1 MLQDYWD
8 KYVNADDSF
17 GLVTVDNQP
26 KPSFLAYN
34 ELIRR
39 LAGLAPA
46 PAAELDPRLETLRFT
61 GKEREVFVCWP
72 RQDSGNFLFALRSG
86 ADVVR
91 TDIFGSSETIRPR
104 NGIRDAH
111 QLRPA
116 LLPLGSARSRT
127 PGIQPLTPRG
137 RRSGIPGGSCR
148 YRFTLTN
155 PLPEAARLELA
166 VNGRKLA
173 RRLEPGASADL
184 ELPLTIPAD
193 ALPGT
198 VAKIPARLPARRN
211 RTTRELEI
219 AVALPVPPAGTPPH
233 PLRLDSAAQL
243 TELAFDPV
251 TPRWSGPDDL
261 SATIRINHDMKN
273 LLFDIEVRDQEHCTP
288 FDGDRIWKNDSI
300 QVALSPEDGKQVTEL
315 TVSGSANGPRRRLA
329 APRP

>member
-1 MLQDYWD
+1 M
-8 KYVNADDSF
+8 
-17 GLVTVDNQP
+17 
-26 KPSFLAYN
+26 
-34 ELIRR
+34 
-39 LAGLAPA
+39 
-46 PAAELDPRLETLRFT
+46 
-61 GKEREVFVCWP
+61 
-72 RQDSGNFLFALRSG
+72 
-86 ADVVR
+86 
-91 TDIFGSSETIRPR
+91 
-104 NGIRDAH
+104 
-111 QLRPA
+111 
-116 LLPLGSARSRT
+116 
-127 PGIQPLTPRG
+127 
-137 RRSGIPGGSCR
+137 
-148 YRFTLTN
+148 
-155 PLPEAARLELA
+155 ELA

-198 VAKIPARLPARRN
+198 VAKIPARLRLGETEQPA
-211 RTTRELEI
+211 ELEI

-315 TVSGSANGPRRRLA
+315 TVSGSTRDRAAVWRHRAPDAAQEGRWPIQAEVVRDSGVTRYRFAGPLAETGIPAHSGTRFRLSLLVNDNDGGKRLRLMEFSRGIENDKSPELFGRA
-329 APRP
+329 RLL